1 MNKQLTVDDLPFVE
15 GKSGWPWTV
24 DWRSL
29 SSCWVEDVDYPVV
42 SIVTPSYNQS
52 QFLEE
57 TIRSVLLQGYPNL
70 EYLIIDG
77 GSNDGSVEII
87 KRYAPWLAYW
97 HSKCDLGQAD
107 AINQGIDLSNGEI
120 LGWLN
125 SDDCLTID
133 SLFSSIPVLQ
143 RKPQVDFLYGDVEII
158 DTFSEVKGLRPGA
171 KSSFTEMLKTLRIP
185 IPQPGSLW
193 RQAVCNRVGKLDP
206 RWQVV
211 LDREFFLR
219 VSFACKIEY
228 LPKTL
233 ARFRHHSGAKSA
245 ALRRKWIEEIPLMY
259 DEFFARKDLTSDIYQ
274 LRRETMT
281 SVYLY
286 CAHIARAENA
296 KMITYLCYLRAF
308 LNNPCI
314 IANFIYN
321 R

>member
-1 MNKQLTVDDLPFVE
+1 M
-15 GKSGWPWTV
+15 

-29 SSCWVEDVDYPVV
+29 SPRWIENVDYPLV
-42 SIVTPSYNQS
+42 SIITPSYNQS

-77 GSNDGSVEII
+77 GSNDGSVELVN
-87 KRYAPWLAYW
+87 RYAPWLAYW
-97 HSKCDLGQAD
+97 HSKRDRGQAD

-125 SDDCLTID
+125 SDDCLAID
-133 SLFSSIPVLQ
+133 SLSSSIPVFQ
-143 RKPQVDFLYGDVEII
+143 RKPKVDFLYGDVEII

-171 KSSFTEMLKTLRIP
+171 KSSFTEMLRTLRVP

-193 RQAVCNRVGKLDP
+193 RQVVCDRIGKLDS

-219 VSFACKIEY
+219 VSLACEIEY

-233 ARFRHHSGAKSA
+233 ARFRHHSDAKSTA
-245 ALRRKWIEEIPLMY
+245 FRKKWIEEIPLMY
-259 DEFFARKDLTSDIYQ
+259 AEFFARKDLPSSIYQ
-274 LRRETMT
+274 LKRETM
-281 SVYLY
+281 SSAHLY
-286 CAHIARAENA
+286 CARIAYAENA
-296 KMITYLCYLRAF
+296 RIMFYLCYLRAF
-308 LNNPCI
+308 LSNPCI
-314 IANFIYN
+314 FANFIHK
-321 R
+321 RSKLHGVI